1 MIGNIGFPE
10 LLVILVIA
18 LLLFGTRLPAVGKSL
33 GEGIKAFK
41 KGIGSDD
48 KDAENN
54 QTSVDA
60 RKHHPNPSPKVLAQ
74 ERPSERIHERTD
86 ERTSRDQVV
95 DVEHRDV
102 HKS

>member
-1 MIGNIGFPE
+1 MLGNIGFPE

-18 LLLFGTRLPAVGKSL
+18 LLLFGTRLPSVGKSL

-41 KGIGSDD
+41 KGLGSDSD
-48 KDAENN
+48 SSEDSQPQGSRSGQQASQHQN
-54 QTSVDA
+54 Q
-60 RKHHPNPSPKVLAQ
+60 KVLAQ
-74 ERPSERIHERTD
+74 EKQPERLD
-86 ERTSRDQVV
+86 RDQHVV

>member
-1 MIGNIGFPE
+1 MLGNIGFPE

-18 LLLFGTRLPAVGKSL
+18 LLLFGTRLPSVGKSL

-41 KGIGSDD
+41 KGLGSDSD
-48 KDAENN
+48 SSEDSQQQGSRSGQQASNH
-54 QTSVDA
+54 Q
-60 RKHHPNPSPKVLAQ
+60 KVLAQ
-74 ERPSERIHERTD
+74 EKPPERLD
-86 ERTSRDQVV
+86 RDQHVV